1 MNVNVKTAPDLGV
14 DPYRGDYTWIVT
26 EGFLNVWTMKDG
38 KRDAVYAVYPPGQ
51 WLRVAHF
58 EDKA

>member
-14 DPYRGDYTWIVT
+14 DPYRG
-26 EGFLNVWTMKDG
+26 G